1 MRYFIV
7 FFKSR
12 KDYTN
17 YEGHMD
23 MSCDGGYISKSQIA
37 RDFKESGHDWVKIV
51 NIIELTERDYKDWKA

>member
-1 MRYFIV
+1 
-7 FFKSR
+7 
-12 KDYTN
+12 
-17 YEGHMD
+17 MD